1 MRKKERWWKGEMR
14 MRIHWTIDS
23 IKEKEK
29 IIIKNK
35 KNELNCVTL
44 NIIDRTN
51 GKLLP
56 YVTVSRQK
64 QIVKIFLHHLLWSV
78 LYNKQYKTVREANIL
93 GQIPRWKEKK
103 YQQKKLWRN
112 KQRSFEF
119 RKVKKSKFYTFI
131 IPILPRPLRLKTKY
145 SWSIH
150 SFVQMY
156 IFSRFV
162 IIIVFETKWM
172 TWNVAK

>member
-1 MRKKERWWKGEMR
+1 MEKEKKYSYSKWRIGRGVNVMNTRMKGERKKWERKKGDEKGEMR

-103 YQQKKLWRN
+103 YQQKK
-112 KQRSFEF
+112 
-119 RKVKKSKFYTFI
+119 I
-131 IPILPRPLRLKTKY
+131 
-145 SWSIH
+145 
-150 SFVQMY
+150 
-156 IFSRFV
+156 
-162 IIIVFETKWM
+162 M
-172 TWNVAK
+172 TQ